1 MYGYGKSDQ
10 PIVPRKE
17 RNKTMIKE
25 NQAKI
30 VGSTKI
36 GVADALEGRGRIER
50 NMVENN
56 SCRTPSR
63 ERLQQALDRVR
74 CVAEEQRC
82 AKFTSIWH
90 LAYDE
95 DRLMKSFFAIKPQS
109 AAGIDGETVQK
120 YERQLRENLTDL
132 SSRLKRGAYHAK
144 PVKRVYIPKSD
155 GRLRPLG
162 IPALEDKIV
171 QRAAAEVLQAIYEVD
186 FHDFSYGFRPGRSQ
200 HQALD
205 TLAAGLEAKRLYW
218 VLDADIRGFFDNIDH
233 EWLLRFLKH
242 RIADKRVLRHVQK
255 WLHAGVLEDGKVSVA
270 EYGTPQGGSISP
282 LLANIYL
289 HYAFDNWAAIWRQKV
304 AVGQMQIVRF
314 ADDVVVCFERRDDAE
329 RFLAEMQKRLGKFH
343 LELNM
348 EKTRLIE
355 FGRLPFQTR
364 QKRGGEKLETFD
376 FLGFTHYCGK
386 ARNGSFVV
394 KRQTARKKMRSKLAE
409 IVKELRKRMH
419 ESVKMVGVWLGQML
433 KGHYQ
438 YYGVPFNSPKMNAF
452 RYHVLCRWKCTLAR
466 RSQKAKDTWSRMKY
480 LAKRYLPYPRICH
493 PNPPPQY
500 SVIYSR

>member
-1 MYGYGKSDQ
+1 
-10 PIVPRKE
+10 
-17 RNKTMIKE
+17 MIKE

-205 TLAAGLEAKRLYW
+205 TLGA
-218 VLDADIRGFFDNIDH
+218 
-233 EWLLRFLKH
+233 
-242 RIADKRVLRHVQK
+242 
-255 WLHAGVLEDGKVSVA
+255 
-270 EYGTPQGGSISP
+270 
-282 LLANIYL
+282 
-289 HYAFDNWAAIWRQKV
+289 
-304 AVGQMQIVRF
+304 
-314 ADDVVVCFERRDDAE
+314 
-329 RFLAEMQKRLGKFH
+329 
-343 LELNM
+343 
-348 EKTRLIE
+348 
-355 FGRLPFQTR
+355 
-364 QKRGGEKLETFD
+364 
-376 FLGFTHYCGK
+376 
-386 ARNGSFVV
+386 
-394 KRQTARKKMRSKLAE
+394 
-409 IVKELRKRMH
+409 
-419 ESVKMVGVWLGQML
+419 
-433 KGHYQ
+433 
-438 YYGVPFNSPKMNAF
+438 
-452 RYHVLCRWKCTLAR
+452 
-466 RSQKAKDTWSRMKY
+466 
-480 LAKRYLPYPRICH
+480 
-493 PNPPPQY
+493 
-500 SVIYSR
+500 